1 MRGVD
6 STSKK
11 ITQANLQLEETN
23 ELAKRTREELER
35 IKQLTEEILIKAQ
48 VSHCM
53 LVIRKIDETK
63 VNELSALL
71 D

>member
-11 ITQANLQLEETN
+11 IPQANLQLEETY

-63 VNELSALL
+63 VNELSDLL